1 VRGGGV
7 LWWALEEIRIQRT
20 GRNARYTQVVL
31 ELAWSPGP
39 GSDAS
44 LAAELLAVGVP
55 KASQLWPPIGSV
67 VLVAS
72 GAGTHPGVQPAVDT
86 VREQWPGADIRA
98 VDETVAALTGA
109 NLNPEPAACVV
120 VHLDAVH
127 TSVALVAGRE
137 VVASGLA
144 TGGARG
150 LADAVIGHVREEH
163 GLDLGLEVAWSAVAH
178 GGAFAPSP
186 KVPGPLSVHG
196 SPITDDGPHPRQ
208 QAEVTLSPTE
218 LRAVVAPA
226 HQPVVDLVAQVLRDA
241 PPETVRQATAGGLLL
256 TGPHPPGAEDHLTEH
271 TGLPAHRVT
280 EPRNGFEHPQ
290 VLRDGVARLLAE
302 NPPTPVIDDERT
314 ERFRQLIADWA
325 RSPSDVDQD
334 AYAPEELAL
343 LEALRLLPGRPN
355 TDDR

>member
-1 VRGGGV
+1 M

-20 GRNARYTQVVL
+20 GRSARYTELVL
-31 ELAWSPGP
+31 ELAWNPDP

-55 KASQLWPPIGSV
+55 KASQLWAPIGSV
-67 VLVAS
+67 VLVAP
-72 GAGTHPGVQPAVDT
+72 GAGAHPGVRPAVDT
-86 VREQWPGADIRA
+86 VREQWPAAEVRV
-98 VDETVAALTGA
+98 VDETVAALVGA
-109 NLNPEPAACVV
+109 NLDPEPAACLV

-150 LADAVIGHVREEH
+150 LAGAVIGHVRDEH
-163 GLDLGLEVAWSAVAH
+163 GLDLGLEQAWSAVVH
-178 GGAFAPSP
+178 GGGFAPSP
-186 KVPGPLSVHG
+186 TVPGPLSVHG
-196 SPITDDGPHPRQ
+196 SPITDDGPRPRE

-226 HQPVVDLVAQVLRDA
+226 YQPVVDLVTRVLRDA
-241 PPETVRQATAGGLLL
+241 PPETARQATAGGLLL
-256 TGPHPPGAEDHLTEH
+256 TGPHPPGAEHHLTEL
-271 TGLPAHRVT
+271 TGLPARRVA
-280 EPRNGFEHPQ
+280 EPRIGFEHPR

-302 NPPTPVIDDERT
+302 NPPAPVIEDRAG
-314 ERFRQLIADWA
+314 RFRRVIADWA
-325 RSPSDVDQD
+325 SSSVGDQD
-334 AYAPEELAL
+334 AHTPEELAL